1 MTAST
6 ASDLSGARKV
16 AILLMSLGTEQAASI
31 LRRMSEPDVEEV
43 LREIA
48 DLENVDSDV
57 VDSVVA
63 DFASNA
69 STHRSFT
76 NGGAQFAR
84 DLLVAAVGDDRAAV
98 ISERLPEVALRPP
111 FEYLHRVPAYLAAS
125 FLTDEHPQAIA
136 LVLSNLPAP
145 LAAELL
151 AQFPPEF
158 RRDVAVRIATLDRTS
173 PEVLNL
179 IDEHLAERFATI
191 TPDDQREIGGVG
203 ALVELLTRADDET
216 ERAVVEGLMEVD
228 AGLADK
234 VRAALFSFEDL
245 ISLPDRAVQQ
255 ILRSVDSKDLA
266 LALKGASAA
275 VSDKLLGNLSSR
287 AAETLRE
294 EIELLGRVRASAV
307 EEARHSV
314 LRIVRE
320 LEEQG
325 QIVLE
330 RGSDDF
336 VD

>member
-1 MTAST
+1 MSTTTAN
-6 ASDLSGARKV
+6 DLSGARKV
-16 AILLMSLGTEQAASI
+16 AILLVSLGTEQAASI

-48 DLENVDSDV
+48 DLENVDSDL

-76 NGGAQFAR
+76 NGGAQIAR
-84 DLLVAAVGDDRAAV
+84 NLLVAAVGDDRAAV

-111 FEYLHRVPAYLAAS
+111 FEYLHRVPAYLAAT

-151 AQFPPEF
+151 AEFPPEF

-173 PEVLNL
+173 PE
-179 IDEHLAERFATI
+179 HLAGRFATI

-266 LALKGASAA
+266 LALKGASGA

-294 EIELLGRVRASAV
+294 EIELLGRVRAAAV

-330 RGSDDF
+330 RGGDDF